1 MNRTTADYNPIID
14 DPDFLEFESSPSN
27 EIVVSDLSSR
37 NPNIEFDEQLA
48 SAQQQLKELK
58 KQEEQIENQKAELE
72 LLRQMQSAFN
82 RGKVEML
89 DNLQHAI
96 TLLERER
103 LDAEQRIL
111 QYTRAQSTFKRTLD
125 SIGSLNPEDCPHSK
139 LHDELTQANAQIED
153 ARDEYMRTLKHLD
166 NLNTQEDQSNSESD
180 SISHLSTTSLG
191 LRNFQYWFKSGFAFS
206 LPLIVF
212 VLFIYI
218 TYNYI
223 L

>member
-1 MNRTTADYNPIID
+1 MDRTTDYNPIIE
-14 DPDFLEFESSPSN
+14 DPDFLDFNENSSN
-27 EIVVSDLSSR
+27 EIVVSDVNSR
-37 NPNIEFDEQLA
+37 HQGIEFDEQLA

-58 KQEEQIENQKAELE
+58 KQEEEIEKQKAELE
-72 LLRQMQSAFN
+72 YLRQMQSAFN

-103 LDAEQRIL
+103 LDAEQKIL
-111 QYTRAQSTFKRTLD
+111 QYSRAQSTFKRTID
-125 SIGSLNPEDCPHSK
+125 NISTLNPEDCTNGQ
-139 LHDELTQANAQIED
+139 LHDELTQANNIIDD

-166 NLNTQEDQSNSESD
+166 SLNSSDESNIADDQSTNHFATMTGS
-180 SISHLSTTSLG
+180 
-191 LRNFQYWFKSGFAFS
+191 RNFRYWFKSGFAFS

-212 VLFIYI
+212 AIFVYV
-218 TYNYI
+218 TYKYI

>member
-1 MNRTTADYNPIID
+1 MNRTTADYNPTLE
-14 DPDFLEFESSPSN
+14 DPDFLEFESTQAT
-27 EIVVSDLSSR
+27 EIVVSEHSTR

-48 SAQQQLKELK
+48 CAQQQLKELK

-72 LLRQMQSAFN
+72 LLRQMQSSFN

-111 QYTRAQSTFKRTLD
+111 QYSRAQSIFKRTLD
-125 SIGSLNPEDCPHSK
+125 NIGALNPEDCPHSN
-139 LHDELTQANAQIED
+139 LHDELTQANSLIED

-166 NLNTQEDQSNSESD
+166 NLNSPDDSSLTGNESINHISTA
-180 SISHLSTTSLG
+180 SIG
-191 LRNFQYWFKSGFAFS
+191 FRNFHYWFKSGFAFS

-212 VLFIYI
+212 VIFIYI
-218 TYNYI
+218 TYKYI

>member
-14 DPDFLEFESSPSN
+14 DSDFLEFESSPSN

-96 TLLERER
+96 T
-103 LDAEQRIL
+103 
-111 QYTRAQSTFKRTLD
+111 
-125 SIGSLNPEDCPHSK
+125 
-139 LHDELTQANAQIED
+139 
-153 ARDEYMRTLKHLD
+153 
-166 NLNTQEDQSNSESD
+166 
-180 SISHLSTTSLG
+180 
-191 LRNFQYWFKSGFAFS
+191 
-206 LPLIVF
+206 
-212 VLFIYI
+212 
-218 TYNYI
+218 
-223 L
+223 

>member
-1 MNRTTADYNPIID
+1 
-14 DPDFLEFESSPSN
+14 
-27 EIVVSDLSSR
+27 
-37 NPNIEFDEQLA
+37 
-48 SAQQQLKELK
+48 
-58 KQEEQIENQKAELE
+58 
-72 LLRQMQSAFN
+72 MQSAFN

-111 QYTRAQSTFKRTLD
+111 QYSRAQSTFKRTLD

-139 LHDELTQANAQIED
+139 LHDELTQANTQIED

-180 SISHLSTTSLG
+180 SITHLSTTSIG

-206 LPLIVF
+206 LPIIVF
-212 VLFIYI
+212 VMFIYI
-218 TYNYI
+218 TYKYI